1 MSNSQQAFLAE
12 FSQELEEIY
21 QKQPA
26 FTERP
31 YRAHGSHVMVG
42 VTDETVEPT
51 PRTPERAPATQ
62 PQPAGV

>member
-1 MSNSQQAFLAE
+1 MSDTLEAFLAE

-42 VTDETVEPT
+42 GSGSGAAQGDPEPSRDHAGHRQASTV
-51 PRTPERAPATQ
+51 
-62 PQPAGV
+62 

>member
-1 MSNSQQAFLAE
+1 MSDSPQAFLAE

-21 QKQPA
+21 QNQPA

-42 VTDETVEPT
+42 VTSETEASTDSVA
-51 PRTPERAPATQ
+51 ERAPA
-62 PQPAGV
+62 PRRRAAGV

>member
-1 MSNSQQAFLAE
+1 MSDLLEAFLAK

-42 VTDETVEPT
+42 GNGGPAREPS
-51 PRTPERAPATQ
+51 PARRDTIAHRQ
-62 PQPAGV
+62 AAGV